1 MTASIAVVGVGG
13 AGSRI
18 AAKAAVGL
26 GRQAHVAA
34 VNTDARELDSATC
47 PVKIQIG
54 RARTGGLGA
63 GGAPGMGRL
72 AVEDDLATVREILL
86 DRDIVMVVAG
96 LGGGTGSGAT
106 PAILRAASEAGAVA
120 VAVVTLPFAF
130 EGPERQDVANDALR
144 SVREA
149 ADTVIV
155 VANDRLLEAT
165 GQTAVRACFE
175 QADDILGRS
184 MATLGNL
191 VSMPGYIRLD
201 IADLREMAKRS
212 GDTCSLGFGEA
223 SGPDRT
229 RRAIEMAL
237 QGTMLEQ
244 GRLVSGAAALLIG
257 IVGGEDLAVQEVGR
271 VMEAVAASRGKE
283 CQTFMGTHIDPNLVD
298 TVRLLVLV
306 SEHWDRDVPL
316 PAAAAE
322 TPAAG
327 KPARRSTRS
336 RAKSTQPTLALGVG
350 GRGRFKNVEPTILDG
365 EDVDVPT
372 FLRRGIRI

>member
-1 MTASIAVVGVGG
+1 
-13 AGSRI
+13 
-18 AAKAAVGL
+18 
-26 GRQAHVAA
+26 
-34 VNTDARELDSATC
+34 
-47 PVKIQIG
+47 
-54 RARTGGLGA
+54 
-63 GGAPGMGRL
+63 
-72 AVEDDLATVREILL
+72 
-86 DRDIVMVVAG
+86 
-96 LGGGTGSGAT
+96 
-106 PAILRAASEAGAVA
+106 
-120 VAVVTLPFAF
+120 
-130 EGPERQDVANDALR
+130 
-144 SVREA
+144 
-149 ADTVIV
+149 
-155 VANDRLLEAT
+155 
-165 GQTAVRACFE
+165 
-175 QADDILGRS
+175 
-184 MATLGNL
+184 
-191 VSMPGYIRLD
+191 
-201 IADLREMAKRS
+201 
-212 GDTCSLGFGEA
+212 
-223 SGPDRT
+223 
-229 RRAIEMAL
+229 
-237 QGTMLEQ
+237 MLEQ